1 MIRYSNNYEILSE
14 CRCGGQPRIAFEHN
28 INCPRRLSFYGAPWQ
43 WGVGKNGEIRMDHNK
58 NYFHFSYTWVLLDA
72 SLVKEYQ
79 KNIRKDKLFRIQKIK
94 Q

>member
-58 NYFHFSYTWVLLDA
+58 NYFHFLYLGFIGCLFGERISE
-72 SLVKEYQ
+72 KYQ
-79 KNIRKDKLFRIQKIK
+79 KR
-94 Q
+94 